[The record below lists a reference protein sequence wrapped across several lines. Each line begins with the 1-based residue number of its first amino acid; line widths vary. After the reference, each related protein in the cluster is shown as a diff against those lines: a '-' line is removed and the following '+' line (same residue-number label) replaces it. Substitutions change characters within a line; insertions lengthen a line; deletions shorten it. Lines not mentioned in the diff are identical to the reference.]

1 MEISAKLVKDLRDRT
16 GAGMMECKK
25 ALVESNGDIEI
36 AIENMRK
43 AGQAKADKKS
53 SRIAA
58 EGVIKINISG
68 DKKFATLLEVNSET
82 DFAAKDD
89 SFIEFASN
97 IEERLVS
104 KKYLDVEDLKKDVE
118 EDRQKLVQSIGE
130 NIQVRRLATQ
140 EFDSSKKVGTYL
152 HSDNK
157 LAAMVL
163 LKEENDELGRDIAM
177 HISASAPL
185 SINEDGVD
193 KEVLERETNIFES
206 QAKESGKDEN
216 IMQKMV
222 EGKIKRFLKEVT
234 LLSQDFIKDPDTP
247 ISKLLENSD
256 NEVISFE
263 RFKVGEG
270 IEVSSKDF
278 AEEVAEQLNKDG

>member
-1 MEISAKLVKDLRDRT
+1 MEIKASQVKELRELS
-16 GAGMMECKK
+16 GVGMMECKK
-25 ALVESNGDIEI
+25 ALVEVEGDIE
-36 AIENMRK
+36 K
-43 AGQAKADKKS
+43 ALDLLRSNSALKAEKKS
-53 SRIAA
+53 ARVAA
-58 EGVIKINISG
+58 DGVIKVHVSENY
-68 DKKFATLLEVNSET
+68 ATMVEINSET

-89 SFIEFASN
+89 SFIEFAKN
-97 IEERLVS
+97 IEERLIN

-130 NIQVRRLATQ
+130 NIQIRRLATQ

-163 LKEENDELGRDIAM
+163 LKEENVELGRDIAM

-193 KEVLERETNIFES
+193 KNVLERERNIFES
-206 QAKESGKDEN
+206 QARESGKDEN

-234 LLSQDFIKDPDTP
+234 LLSQDFIKDPDTS

>member
-1 MEISAKLVKDLRDRT
+1 MEIKASQVKELRELS
-16 GAGMMECKK
+16 GVGMMECKK
-25 ALVESNGDIEI
+25 ALVEVGGDIEKALDLLRSNSALKAEKKSARVASDGVI
-36 AIENMRK
+36 AIHVSENY
-43 AGQAKADKKS
+43 
-53 SRIAA
+53 
-58 EGVIKINISG
+58 
-68 DKKFATLLEVNSET
+68 ATMVEINSET

-89 SFIEFASN
+89 SFIGFTKN
-97 IEERLVS
+97 IKERLIDR
-104 KKYLDVEDLKKDVE
+104 KYLDVEDLKKDVE

-130 NIQVRRLATQ
+130 NIQVRRLASQ

-185 SINEDGVD
+185 SISADGVD
-193 KEVLERETNIFES
+193 KKVLEREINIFES
-206 QAKESGKDEN
+206 QARESGKDEN

-222 EGKIKRFLKEVT
+222 EGKIKRFLKEIT
-234 LLSQDFIKDPDTP
+234 LLSQDFIKDPDTS

-256 NEVISFE
+256 NEVVSFE

-278 AEEVAEQLNKDG
+278 AEEVAEQLKKDG

>member
-1 MEISAKLVKDLRDRT
+1 MEIKASQVKELRELS
-16 GAGMMECKK
+16 GVGMMECKK
-25 ALVESNGDIEI
+25 ALVEVEGDIE
-36 AIENMRK
+36 K
-43 AGQAKADKKS
+43 ALDLLRSNSALKAEKKS
-53 SRIAA
+53 ARVAA
-58 EGVIKINISG
+58 DGVIKVHVSENY
-68 DKKFATLLEVNSET
+68 ATMVEINSET

-89 SFIEFASN
+89 SFIEFAKN

-140 EFDSSKKVGTYL
+140 EFDSSKKIGTYL

-185 SINEDGVD
+185 SINADGVD
-193 KEVLERETNIFES
+193 KKILEREINIFES
-206 QAKESGKDEN
+206 QARESGKDEN

-234 LLSQDFIKDPDTP
+234 LLSQDFIKDPDTS

>member
-1 MEISAKLVKDLRDRT
+1 MEIKASQVKELRELS
-16 GAGMMECKK
+16 GVGMMECKK
-25 ALVESNGDIEI
+25 ALVEVEGDIE
-36 AIENMRK
+36 K
-43 AGQAKADKKS
+43 ALDLLRSNSALKAEKKS
-53 SRIAA
+53 ARVAA
-58 EGVIKINISG
+58 DGVIKVHVSENYVTMVEI
-68 DKKFATLLEVNSET
+68 NSET

-89 SFIEFASN
+89 SFIEFAKN

-185 SINEDGVD
+185 SINEDGVNKD
-193 KEVLERETNIFES
+193 VLERERNIFET

-234 LLSQDFIKDPDTP
+234 LLSQDFIKDPDTS

>member
-1 MEISAKLVKDLRDRT
+1 MGIKASQVKELRELS
-16 GAGMMECKK
+16 GVGMMECKK
-25 ALVESNGDIEI
+25 ALVETEGDIE
-36 AIENMRK
+36 K
-43 AGQAKADKKS
+43 ALDLLRSNSALKAEKKS
-53 SRIAA
+53 ARVAA
-58 EGVIKINISG
+58 DGVIKVYVSENYASMVEI
-68 DKKFATLLEVNSET
+68 NSET
-82 DFAAKDD
+82 DFAAKDN
-89 SFIEFASN
+89 SFIEFTDN
-97 IEERLVS
+97 IKARLVD
-104 KKYLDVEDLKKDVE
+104 KKYLDVEDLKSDVE

-130 NIQVRRLATQ
+130 NIQVRRLVTQ
-140 EFDSSKKVGTYL
+140 EFDSAKKIGTYL

-163 LKEENDELGRDIAM
+163 LKDENDELGRDIAM

-185 SINEDGVD
+185 AINEEEVD
-193 KEVLERETNIFES
+193 KEVLKREIGIFKS

-222 EGKIKRFLKEVT
+222 EGKVKKFLKDVT
-234 LLSQDFIKDPDTP
+234 LLSQDFIKDPDLS
-247 ISKLLENSD
+247 ISKLLENS
-256 NEVISFE
+256 NNKVISFE

>member
-1 MEISAKLVKDLRDRT
+1 MEIKASQVKELRELS
-16 GAGMMECKK
+16 GVGMMECKK
-25 ALVESNGDIEI
+25 ALVEVGGDIE
-36 AIENMRK
+36 K
-43 AGQAKADKKS
+43 ALDLLRSNSALKAEKKS
-53 SRIAA
+53 ARVAA
-58 EGVIKINISG
+58 DGVIAVHVSE
-68 DKKFATLLEVNSET
+68 DYATMVEINSET
-82 DFAAKDD
+82 DFAAKDE
-89 SFIEFASN
+89 SFIGFTK
-97 IEERLVS
+97 IIKERLIDR
-104 KKYLDVEDLKKDVE
+104 KYLDVEDLKKDVE

-185 SINEDGVD
+185 SISADGVD
-193 KEVLERETNIFES
+193 KKVLEREINIFES
-206 QAKESGKDEN
+206 QARESGKDEN

-234 LLSQDFIKDPDTP
+234 LLSQDFIKDPDTS

>member
-1 MEISAKLVKDLRDRT
+1 MEIKASQVKELRELS
-16 GAGMMECKK
+16 GVGMMECKK
-25 ALVESNGDIEI
+25 ALVEVEGDIE
-36 AIENMRK
+36 K
-43 AGQAKADKKS
+43 ALDLLRSNSALKAEKKS
-53 SRIAA
+53 ARVAA
-58 EGVIKINISG
+58 DGVIKVHVSENY
-68 DKKFATLLEVNSET
+68 ATMVEINSET

-89 SFIEFASN
+89 SFIEFTKN
-97 IEERLVS
+97 IEERLVE

-118 EDRQKLVQSIGE
+118 DDRQKLVQSIGE
-130 NIQVRRLATQ
+130 NIQIRRLATQ

-193 KEVLERETNIFES
+193 KNILERERNIFES
-206 QAKESGKDEN
+206 QARESGKDEN

-222 EGKIKRFLKEVT
+222 EGKVKRFLKEVT
-234 LLSQDFIKDPDTP
+234 LLSQDFIKDPDTS

-256 NEVISFE
+256 NEVVSFE

>member
-1 MEISAKLVKDLRDRT
+1 MEIKASQVKELRELS
-16 GAGMMECKK
+16 GVGMMECKK
-25 ALVESNGDIEI
+25 ALVEVGGDIE
-36 AIENMRK
+36 K
-43 AGQAKADKKS
+43 ALDLLRSNSALKAEKKS
-53 SRIAA
+53 ARVAA
-58 EGVIKINISG
+58 DGVIAVHVSE
-68 DKKFATLLEVNSET
+68 DYATMVEINSET
-82 DFAAKDD
+82 DFAAKDE
-89 SFIEFASN
+89 SFIGFTKN
-97 IEERLVS
+97 IKERLIDR
-104 KKYLDVEDLKKDVE
+104 KYLDVEDLKKDVE
-118 EDRQKLVQSIGE
+118 EERQKLVQSIGE

-163 LKEENDELGRDIAM
+163 LKEENDELGRDIAR

-185 SINEDGVD
+185 SISADGVD
-193 KEVLERETNIFES
+193 KKVLEREINIFES
-206 QAKESGKDEN
+206 QARESGKDEN

-234 LLSQDFIKDPDTP
+234 LLSQDFIKDPDTS

>member
-1 MEISAKLVKDLRDRT
+1 MDIKASQVKELRELS
-16 GAGMMECKK
+16 GVGMMECKK
-25 ALVESNGDIEI
+25 ALVETEGDIE
-36 AIENMRK
+36 K
-43 AGQAKADKKS
+43 ALDLLRSNSALKAEKKS
-53 SRIAA
+53 ARVAA
-58 EGVIKINISG
+58 DGVIKIYVSENYASMVEI
-68 DKKFATLLEVNSET
+68 NSET
-82 DFAAKDD
+82 DFAAKDG
-89 SFIEFASN
+89 SFIEFTKN
-97 IEERLVS
+97 IEARLVQ
-104 KKYLDVEDLKKDVE
+104 KKYLDIEELKSDVE

-130 NIQVRRLATQ
+130 NIQVRRLVTQ
-140 EFDSSKKVGTYL
+140 EFDSSKKIGTYL

-163 LKEENDELGRDIAM
+163 LSEENGELGRDIAM

-193 KEVLERETNIFES
+193 KEVLDREKSIFET
-206 QAKESGKDEN
+206 QARESGKDEN

-222 EGKIKRFLKEVT
+222 EGKVKRFLKEVT
-234 LLSQDFIKDPDTP
+234 LLSQDFIKDPDVS
-247 ISKLLENSD
+247 ISKLLENSN
-256 NEVISFE
+256 NEVVAFE

>member
-1 MEISAKLVKDLRDRT
+1 MEIKASQVKELRELS
-16 GAGMMECKK
+16 GVGMMECKK
-25 ALVESNGDIEI
+25 ALVEVEGDIE
-36 AIENMRK
+36 K
-43 AGQAKADKKS
+43 ALDLLRSNSALKAEKKS
-53 SRIAA
+53 ARVAA
-58 EGVIKINISG
+58 DGVIKVHVSENY
-68 DKKFATLLEVNSET
+68 ATMVEINSET

-89 SFIEFASN
+89 SFIEFTKN
-97 IEERLVS
+97 IEERLVE
-104 KKYLDVEDLKKDVE
+104 KRYLDVEDLKKDVE

-130 NIQVRRLATQ
+130 NIQIRRLATQ

-163 LKEENDELGRDIAM
+163 LKEENVELGRDIAM

-193 KEVLERETNIFES
+193 KNVLERERNIFES
-206 QAKESGKDEN
+206 QARESGKDEN

-222 EGKIKRFLKEVT
+222 EGKIKKFLKEVT
-234 LLSQDFIKDPDTP
+234 LLSQDFIKDPDTS

-256 NEVISFE
+256 NEVVSFE

>member
-1 MEISAKLVKDLRDRT
+1 MEIKASQVKELRELS
-16 GAGMMECKK
+16 GVGMMECKK
-25 ALVESNGDIEI
+25 ALVEVGGDIE
-36 AIENMRK
+36 K
-43 AGQAKADKKS
+43 ALDLLRSNSALKAEKKS
-53 SRIAA
+53 ARVAA
-58 EGVIKINISG
+58 DGVIAVHVSENY
-68 DKKFATLLEVNSET
+68 ATMVEINSET

-89 SFIEFASN
+89 SFIGFTKN
-97 IEERLVS
+97 IKERLIDR
-104 KKYLDVEDLKKDVE
+104 KYLDVEDLKKDVE

-130 NIQVRRLATQ
+130 NIQVRRLATK

-163 LKEENDELGRDIAM
+163 LKEENNELGRDIAM

-185 SINEDGVD
+185 SISADGVD
-193 KEVLERETNIFES
+193 KKVLEREKNIFES
-206 QAKESGKDEN
+206 QARDSGKDEN

-234 LLSQDFIKDPDTP
+234 LLSQDFIKDPDTS

>member
-1 MEISAKLVKDLRDRT
+1 MEIKASQVKELRELS
-16 GAGMMECKK
+16 GVGMMECKK
-25 ALVESNGDIEI
+25 ALVEVEGDIE
-36 AIENMRK
+36 K
-43 AGQAKADKKS
+43 ALDLLRSNSALKAEKKS
-53 SRIAA
+53 ARVAA
-58 EGVIKINISG
+58 DGVIKIHVSENY
-68 DKKFATLLEVNSET
+68 ATMVEINSET

-89 SFIEFASN
+89 SFIEFTKN
-97 IEERLVS
+97 IEERLVE

-130 NIQVRRLATQ
+130 NIQIRRLATQ

-193 KEVLERETNIFES
+193 KNVLERERNIFES
-206 QAKESGKDEN
+206 QARESGKDEN

-222 EGKIKRFLKEVT
+222 EGKVKRFLKEVT
-234 LLSQDFIKDPDTP
+234 LLSQDFIKDPDTS

-256 NEVISFE
+256 NEVVSFE

>member
-1 MEISAKLVKDLRDRT
+1 MEIKASQVKELRELS
-16 GAGMMECKK
+16 GVGMMECKK
-25 ALVESNGDIEI
+25 ALVEVEGDIE
-36 AIENMRK
+36 K
-43 AGQAKADKKS
+43 ALDLLRSNSALKAEKKS
-53 SRIAA
+53 ARVAA
-58 EGVIKINISG
+58 DGIIKVYVSKNY
-68 DKKFATLLEVNSET
+68 ATMVEINSET

-89 SFIEFASN
+89 SFIEFTKN
-97 IEERLVS
+97 IEERLV
-104 KKYLDVEDLKKDVE
+104 KTKYLDVEDLKKDVE

-130 NIQVRRLATQ
+130 NIQIRRLATQ
-140 EFDSSKKVGTYL
+140 EFDSSKKVGFYL

-163 LKEENDELGRDIAM
+163 LKEENEELGRDIAM

-193 KEVLERETNIFES
+193 KNVLERETNIFES
-206 QAKESGKDEN
+206 QARESGKDDN
-216 IMQKMV
+216 IMKKMI

-234 LLSQDFIKDPDTP
+234 LLSQDFIKDPDTS
-247 ISKLLENSD
+247 ILKLLENSD
-256 NEVISFE
+256 NEVVSFE

-278 AEEVAEQLNKDG
+278 AEEVAEQLKKDG

>member
-1 MEISAKLVKDLRDRT
+1 MEIKASQVKELRELS
-16 GAGMMECKK
+16 GVGMMECKK
-25 ALVESNGDIEI
+25 ALVEVGGDIE
-36 AIENMRK
+36 K
-43 AGQAKADKKS
+43 ALDLLRSNSALKAEKKS
-53 SRIAA
+53 ARVAA
-58 EGVIKINISG
+58 DGVIKVHVSENY
-68 DKKFATLLEVNSET
+68 ATMVEINSET

-89 SFIEFASN
+89 SFIEFAKN

-130 NIQVRRLATQ
+130 NIQVRRLASL
-140 EFDSSKKVGTYL
+140 EFDSPKKVGTYL

-193 KEVLERETNIFES
+193 KNVLERERNIFES
-206 QAKESGKDEN
+206 QARESGKDEN

-234 LLSQDFIKDPDTP
+234 LLSQDFIKDPDTS

>member
-1 MEISAKLVKDLRDRT
+1 MEIKASQVKELRELS
-16 GAGMMECKK
+16 GVGMMECKK
-25 ALVESNGDIEI
+25 ALVEVEGDIE
-36 AIENMRK
+36 K
-43 AGQAKADKKS
+43 ALDLLRSNSALKAEKKS
-53 SRIAA
+53 ARVAA
-58 EGVIKINISG
+58 DGVIKVHVSENY
-68 DKKFATLLEVNSET
+68 ATMVEINSET

-89 SFIEFASN
+89 SFIEFTKN
-97 IEERLVS
+97 IEERLFE
-104 KKYLDVEDLKKDVE
+104 KKYLDVEDLKKDLE

-130 NIQVRRLATQ
+130 NIQIRRLATQ

-185 SINEDGVD
+185 SISEDGVD
-193 KEVLERETNIFES
+193 KNVLEREKNIFES
-206 QAKESGKDEN
+206 QARESGKDDN
-216 IMQKMV
+216 IMKKMI

-234 LLSQDFIKDPDTP
+234 LLSQDFIKDPDTS

-256 NEVISFE
+256 NEVVSFE

>member
-1 MEISAKLVKDLRDRT
+1 MEIKASQVKELRELS
-16 GAGMMECKK
+16 GVGMMECKR
-25 ALVESNGDIEI
+25 ALVEVGGDIE
-36 AIENMRK
+36 K
-43 AGQAKADKKS
+43 ALDLLRSNSALKAEKKS
-53 SRIAA
+53 ARVAA
-58 EGVIKINISG
+58 DGVIKVHVSENY
-68 DKKFATLLEVNSET
+68 ATMVEINSET

-89 SFIEFASN
+89 SFIEFAKN
-97 IEERLVS
+97 IEERLVN

-130 NIQVRRLATQ
+130 NIQVRRLASL
-140 EFDSSKKVGTYL
+140 EFDSPKKVGTYL

-163 LKEENDELGRDIAM
+163 LKEENDELGRDVAM

-234 LLSQDFIKDPDTP
+234 LLSQDFIKDPDIS

-256 NEVISFE
+256 NEVILFE

>member
-1 MEISAKLVKDLRDRT
+1 MDIKASQVKELRELS
-16 GAGMMECKK
+16 GVGMMECKK
-25 ALVESNGDIEI
+25 ALVETEGDIE
-36 AIENMRK
+36 K
-43 AGQAKADKKS
+43 ALDLLRSNSALKAEKKS
-53 SRIAA
+53 ARVAA
-58 EGVIKINISG
+58 DGVIKIYVSENYASMVEI
-68 DKKFATLLEVNSET
+68 NSET
-82 DFAAKDD
+82 DFAAKDE
-89 SFIEFASN
+89 SFIKFTEN
-97 IEERLVS
+97 IEARLVQ
-104 KKYLDVEDLKKDVE
+104 KKYLDIEELKSDVE

-130 NIQVRRLATQ
+130 NIQVRRLVTQ
-140 EFDSSKKVGTYL
+140 EFDSSKKIGTYL

-163 LKEENDELGRDIAM
+163 LSDEDGELGRDIAM

-193 KEVLERETNIFES
+193 KEVLDREKSIFET
-206 QAKESGKDEN
+206 QARESGKDEN

-222 EGKIKRFLKEVT
+222 EGKVKRFLKEVT
-234 LLSQDFIKDPDTP
+234 LLSQDFIKDPDVS
-247 ISKLLENSD
+247 ISKLLENSN
-256 NEVISFE
+256 NEVVAFE

>member
-1 MEISAKLVKDLRDRT
+1 MEIKASQVKELRELS
-16 GAGMMECKK
+16 GVGMMECKK
-25 ALVESNGDIEI
+25 AIVEVEGDIE
-36 AIENMRK
+36 K
-43 AGQAKADKKS
+43 ALNLLRSNSALKAEKKS
-53 SRIAA
+53 ARVAA
-58 EGVIKINISG
+58 DGVIKVRVSENY
-68 DKKFATLLEVNSET
+68 ATMVEINSET

-89 SFIEFASN
+89 SFIEFTKN
-97 IEERLVS
+97 IEERLVE

-130 NIQVRRLATQ
+130 NIQIRRLATQ

-163 LKEENDELGRDIAM
+163 LKEENDELGRNIAM

-193 KEVLERETNIFES
+193 KNVLERERNIFES
-206 QAKESGKDEN
+206 QARESGKDEN

-234 LLSQDFIKDPDTP
+234 LLSQDFIKDPDTS

-256 NEVISFE
+256 NEVVSFE

>member
-1 MEISAKLVKDLRDRT
+1 MEIKASQVKELRELS
-16 GAGMMECKK
+16 GVGMMECKK
-25 ALVESNGDIEI
+25 ALVEVEGDIE
-36 AIENMRK
+36 K
-43 AGQAKADKKS
+43 ALDLLRSNSALKAEKKS
-53 SRIAA
+53 ARVAA
-58 EGVIKINISG
+58 DGVIKVHVSENY
-68 DKKFATLLEVNSET
+68 ATMVEINSET

-89 SFIEFASN
+89 SFIEFTKN
-97 IEERLVS
+97 IEERLVE

-130 NIQVRRLATQ
+130 NIQIRRLATQ

-163 LKEENDELGRDIAM
+163 LKQENDELGRDIAM

-193 KEVLERETNIFES
+193 KNVLERERNIFES
-206 QAKESGKDEN
+206 QARESGKDEN

-222 EGKIKRFLKEVT
+222 EGKVKRFLKEVT
-234 LLSQDFIKDPDTP
+234 LLSQDFIKDPDTS

-256 NEVISFE
+256 NEVVSFE

>member
-1 MEISAKLVKDLRDRT
+1 MEIKASQVKELRELS
-16 GAGMMECKK
+16 GVGMMECKK
-25 ALVESNGDIEI
+25 ALVEVEGDIE
-36 AIENMRK
+36 K
-43 AGQAKADKKS
+43 ALDLLRSNSALKAEKKS
-53 SRIAA
+53 ARVAA
-58 EGVIKINISG
+58 DGVIKVYVSE
-68 DKKFATLLEVNSET
+68 DYATMVEINSET

-89 SFIEFASN
+89 SFIEFTKN
-97 IEERLVS
+97 IEERLVK

-130 NIQVRRLATQ
+130 NIQIRRLATQ

-193 KEVLERETNIFES
+193 KNVLERERNIFES
-206 QAKESGKDEN
+206 QARESGKEEN

-222 EGKIKRFLKEVT
+222 QGKIKKFLKEVT
-234 LLSQDFIKDPDTP
+234 LLSQDFIKDPDTS

-256 NEVISFE
+256 NEVVSFE

>member
-1 MEISAKLVKDLRDRT
+1 MEIKASQVKELRELS
-16 GAGMMECKK
+16 GVGMMECKK
-25 ALVESNGDIEI
+25 ALVEVEGDIE
-36 AIENMRK
+36 K
-43 AGQAKADKKS
+43 ALDLLRSNSALKAEKKS
-53 SRIAA
+53 ARVAA
-58 EGVIKINISG
+58 DGVIKVYVSE
-68 DKKFATLLEVNSET
+68 DYATMVEINSET

-89 SFIEFASN
+89 SFIEFTKN
-97 IEERLVS
+97 IEERLVE

-130 NIQVRRLATQ
+130 NIQIRRLATQ

-163 LKEENDELGRDIAM
+163 LKEENVELGRDIAM

-193 KEVLERETNIFES
+193 KNVLERERNIFES
-206 QAKESGKDEN
+206 QARESGKDEN

-234 LLSQDFIKDPDTP
+234 LLSQDFIKDPDTS

-256 NEVISFE
+256 NEVVSFK

>member
-1 MEISAKLVKDLRDRT
+1 MEIKASQVKELRELS
-16 GAGMMECKK
+16 GVGMMECKK
-25 ALVESNGDIEI
+25 ALVEVGGDIE
-36 AIENMRK
+36 K
-43 AGQAKADKKS
+43 ALDLLRSNSALKAEKKS
-53 SRIAA
+53 ARVAA
-58 EGVIKINISG
+58 DGVIAVHVSE
-68 DKKFATLLEVNSET
+68 DYATMVEINSET
-82 DFAAKDD
+82 DFAAKDE
-89 SFIEFASN
+89 SFIGFTKN
-97 IEERLVS
+97 IKERLIDR
-104 KKYLDVEDLKKDVE
+104 KYLDVEDLKKDVE

-185 SINEDGVD
+185 SISADGVD
-193 KEVLERETNIFES
+193 KKVLEREINIFES
-206 QAKESGKDEN
+206 QARESGKDEN

-234 LLSQDFIKDPDTP
+234 LLSQDFIKDPDTS

>member
-1 MEISAKLVKDLRDRT
+1 MEIKASQVKELRELS
-16 GAGMMECKK
+16 GVGMMECKK
-25 ALVESNGDIEI
+25 ALVEVEGDIE
-36 AIENMRK
+36 K
-43 AGQAKADKKS
+43 ALDLLRSNSALKAEKKS
-53 SRIAA
+53 ARVAA
-58 EGVIKINISG
+58 DGIIKVHVSENY
-68 DKKFATLLEVNSET
+68 ATMVEINSET

-89 SFIEFASN
+89 SFIEFAKN
-97 IEERLVS
+97 IEERLVN

-140 EFDSSKKVGTYL
+140 EFDSPTKVGTYL

-185 SINEDGVD
+185 SIDEDGVD
-193 KEVLERETNIFES
+193 KKVLERETNIFES
-206 QAKESGKDEN
+206 QARESGKDEN

-234 LLSQDFIKDPDTP
+234 LLSQDFIKDPDTS

>member
-1 MEISAKLVKDLRDRT
+1 MEIKASQVKELRELS
-16 GAGMMECKK
+16 GVGMMECKK
-25 ALVESNGDIEI
+25 ALVEVGGDIE
-36 AIENMRK
+36 K
-43 AGQAKADKKS
+43 ALDLLRSNSALKAEKKS
-53 SRIAA
+53 ARVAA
-58 EGVIKINISG
+58 DGVITVHVSE
-68 DKKFATLLEVNSET
+68 DYATMVEINSET
-82 DFAAKDD
+82 DFAAKDE
-89 SFIEFASN
+89 SFIGFSKN
-97 IEERLVS
+97 IKERLIDR
-104 KKYLDVEDLKKDVE
+104 KYLDVEDLKKDVE

-185 SINEDGVD
+185 SISADGVD
-193 KEVLERETNIFES
+193 KKVLEREINIFES
-206 QAKESGKDEN
+206 QARESGKDEN

-234 LLSQDFIKDPDTP
+234 LLSQDFIKDPDTS

>member
-1 MEISAKLVKDLRDRT
+1 MEIKASQVKELRELS
-16 GAGMMECKK
+16 GVGMMECKK
-25 ALVESNGDIEI
+25 ALVEVEGDIE
-36 AIENMRK
+36 K
-43 AGQAKADKKS
+43 ALDLLRSKSALKAEKKS
-53 SRIAA
+53 ARVAA
-58 EGVIKINISG
+58 DGVIKVHVSENY
-68 DKKFATLLEVNSET
+68 ATMVEINSET

-89 SFIEFASN
+89 SFIEFAKN

-140 EFDSSKKVGTYL
+140 EFDSPKKVGTDL

-234 LLSQDFIKDPDTP
+234 LLSQDFIKDPDTS

>member
-1 MEISAKLVKDLRDRT
+1 MEIKASQVKELRELS
-16 GAGMMECKK
+16 GVGMMECKK
-25 ALVESNGDIEI
+25 ALVEAKGNIEKALDLLRSNS
-36 AIENMRK
+36 ALK
-43 AGQAKADKKS
+43 AEKKS
-53 SRIAA
+53 ARVAA
-58 EGVIKINISG
+58 DGVIIVHVSEN
-68 DKKFATLLEVNSET
+68 FATMVEINSET

-89 SFIEFASN
+89 SFIEFTKN
-97 IEERLVS
+97 IKERLID

-130 NIQVRRLATQ
+130 NIQVRRLATL
-140 EFDSSKKVGTYL
+140 EFHSSKKVGTYL

-163 LKEENDELGRDIAM
+163 LKEENVELGRDIAM
-177 HISASAPL
+177 HISASAPI
-185 SINEDGVD
+185 SINANGVD
-193 KEVLERETNIFES
+193 KKVLERETNIFES
-206 QAKESGKDEN
+206 QARESGKDKN

-234 LLSQDFIKDPDTP
+234 LLSQDFIKDPDTS
-247 ISKLLENSD
+247 ISKLLKNSD

>member
-1 MEISAKLVKDLRDRT
+1 MEIKASQVKELRELS
-16 GAGMMECKK
+16 GVGMMECKK
-25 ALVESNGDIEI
+25 ALVEVEGDIE
-36 AIENMRK
+36 K
-43 AGQAKADKKS
+43 ALDLLRSNSALKAEKKS
-53 SRIAA
+53 ARVAA
-58 EGVIKINISG
+58 DGVIKVHVSKNY
-68 DKKFATLLEVNSET
+68 ATMVEINSET

-89 SFIEFASN
+89 SFIEFTKN
-97 IEERLVS
+97 IEERLVE

-130 NIQVRRLATQ
+130 NIQIRRLATQ

-163 LKEENDELGRDIAM
+163 LKEDNDELGRDIAM

-193 KEVLERETNIFES
+193 KNVLERETNIFET
-206 QAKESGKDEN
+206 QARESGKDEN

-234 LLSQDFIKDPDTP
+234 LLSQDFIKDPDTS

>member
-1 MEISAKLVKDLRDRT
+1 MEIKASQVKELRELS
-16 GAGMMECKK
+16 GVGMMECKK
-25 ALVESNGDIEI
+25 ALVEVEGDIE
-36 AIENMRK
+36 K
-43 AGQAKADKKS
+43 ALDLLRSNSALKAEKKS
-53 SRIAA
+53 ARVAA
-58 EGVIKINISG
+58 DGVIKVHVSKNY
-68 DKKFATLLEVNSET
+68 ATMVEINSET

-89 SFIEFASN
+89 SFIEFTKN
-97 IEERLVS
+97 IEERLID

-185 SINEDGVD
+185 SISEDGVD
-193 KEVLERETNIFES
+193 KKVLERETNIFES
-206 QAKESGKDEN
+206 QARESGKDEN

-234 LLSQDFIKDPDTP
+234 LLSQDFIKDPDTS

>member
-1 MEISAKLVKDLRDRT
+1 MEIKASQVKELRELS
-16 GAGMMECKK
+16 GVGMMECKK
-25 ALVESNGDIEI
+25 ALVETEGNIEKALDLLRSNS
-36 AIENMRK
+36 ALK
-43 AGQAKADKKS
+43 AEKKS
-53 SRIAA
+53 ARVAA
-58 EGVIKINISG
+58 DGVIKVHVSENY
-68 DKKFATLLEVNSET
+68 ATMVEINSET
-82 DFAAKDD
+82 DFAAKDK
-89 SFIEFASN
+89 SFIEFTEN
-97 IEERLVS
+97 IEERLID
-104 KKYLDVEDLKKDVE
+104 KKYLDVEDLRKDVE

-177 HISASAPL
+177 HISALAPL
-185 SINEDGVD
+185 SINVDGVD
-193 KEVLERETNIFES
+193 KKILERETNIFES
-206 QAKESGKDEN
+206 QARESGKDEN
-216 IMQKMV
+216 IMQKIV

-234 LLSQDFIKDPDTP
+234 LLSQDFIKDPDIS

>member
-1 MEISAKLVKDLRDRT
+1 MEIKASQVKELRELS
-16 GAGMMECKK
+16 GVGMMECKK
-25 ALVESNGDIEI
+25 ALVEVEGDIE
-36 AIENMRK
+36 K
-43 AGQAKADKKS
+43 ALDLLRSNSALKAEKKS
-53 SRIAA
+53 ARVAA
-58 EGVIKINISG
+58 DGVIKVHVSKNY
-68 DKKFATLLEVNSET
+68 ATMVEINSET

-89 SFIEFASN
+89 SFIEFTRN
-97 IEERLVS
+97 IEGRLVE

-130 NIQVRRLATQ
+130 NIQIRRLVTQ

-152 HSDNK
+152 HSDK
-157 LAAMVL
+157 QLAAMVL

-234 LLSQDFIKDPDTP
+234 LLSQDFIKDPDTS

-256 NEVISFE
+256 NEVVSFE

>member
-1 MEISAKLVKDLRDRT
+1 MEIKASQVKELRELS
-16 GAGMMECKK
+16 GVGMMECKK
-25 ALVESNGDIEI
+25 ALVEVEGDIE
-36 AIENMRK
+36 K
-43 AGQAKADKKS
+43 ALDLLRSNSALKAEKKS
-53 SRIAA
+53 ARVAA
-58 EGVIKINISG
+58 DGVIKVHVSENY
-68 DKKFATLLEVNSET
+68 ATMVEINSET

-89 SFIEFASN
+89 SFIEFAKN

-104 KKYLDVEDLKKDVE
+104 KKYLDVEDLKKDLE
-118 EDRQKLVQSIGE
+118 EDRQKLEQSIGE
-130 NIQVRRLATQ
+130 NIQVRRMPTQ

-234 LLSQDFIKDPDTP
+234 LLSQDFIKDPDTS